1 MLMMKNRSF
10 YPRLI
15 IWLVLL
21 WLVLGHAVVASD
33 KKGVGLI
40 DLHAGDRIKALNV
53 AWYYTWKLQPIEGV
67 AAEKFVPMI
76 WGGKHF
82 EEQLSVLKAR
92 GTVPVL
98 LGFNEPDRVNQAN
111 MSVQKAI
118 LPWSQLV
125 PLAGRLGSPA
135 PAGVLGPWFDRFY
148 RMAQEQGLKMDFM
161 AVHLYSPPDPQKFLA
176 KIDAVY
182 EKYHLPIWITEFAV
196 ADWSAKEKLGSNR
209 YSEEEVL
216 AFMKSVLPEL
226 EKRQYVERYAWFG
239 AGNHSLT
246 HEQVR
251 TSRLFEKDGTLTP
264 LGQYYS
270 QFIAEGSNASAAR

>member
-1 MLMMKNRSF
+1 MIRNRLF
-10 YPRLI
+10 YSRLI
-15 IWLVLL
+15 IWLVLS
-21 WLVLGHAVVASD
+21 WVILGHSVIASD
-33 KKGVGLI
+33 KKGVGLF

-53 AWYYTWKLQPIEGV
+53 AWYYTWKPQPIEGV

-76 WGGKHF
+76 WGGHRL
-82 EEQLSVLKAR
+82 EEEFSTLKAR
-92 GTVPVL
+92 GMAPVL
-98 LGFNEPDRVNQAN
+98 LGFNEPDRRDQAN

-118 LPWSQLV
+118 FSWSQLG

-135 PAGVLGPWFDRFY
+135 PSGVLGPWFDRFY
-148 RMAQEQGLKMDFM
+148 RMAREKGLKMDFM

-196 ADWSAKEKLGSNR
+196 ADWSAKDKPGSNR

-270 QFIAEGSNASAAR
+270 QFTAESSNAKFLH

>member
-1 MLMMKNRSF
+1 MVWF
-10 YPRLI
+10 
-15 IWLVLL
+15 VLL
-21 WLVLGHAVVASD
+21 WLVLGHSAIASD

-40 DLHAGDRIKALNV
+40 DLHAGDRIEALNV
-53 AWYYTWKLQPIEGV
+53 AWYYTWKLQPIDGV
-67 AAEKFVPMI
+67 AAEKFVPMV
-76 WGGKHF
+76 WGGRHLEK
-82 EEQLSVLKAR
+82 QLSVLKAR

-98 LGFNEPDRVNQAN
+98 LGFNEPNKRDQAN

-118 LPWSQLV
+118 LSWSQLE

-135 PAGVLGPWFDRFY
+135 PAGVLGPWFDNFY
-148 RMAQEQGLKMDFM
+148 NMVRKKGLKMDFM
-161 AVHLYSPPDPQKFLA
+161 AVHLYGPPDPQKFLA
-176 KIDAVY
+176 KLDAVY

-196 ADWSAKEKLGSNR
+196 ADWSAKGKSGSNR

-239 AGNHSLT
+239 AGNHALT

-264 LGQYYS
+264 LGKYYS
-270 QFIAEGSNASAAR
+270 QFTAESSNTSAVH

>member
-1 MLMMKNRSF
+1 MTKNRSF
-10 YPRLI
+10 YLRLI
-15 IWLVLL
+15 VWPVLL

-76 WGGKHF
+76 WGGRHL

-98 LGFNEPDRVNQAN
+98 LGFNEPDRVDQAN

-135 PAGVLGPWFDRFY
+135 PAGVLSPWFDRFY
-148 RMAQEQGLKMDFM
+148 RMTQEKGLKMDFM
-161 AVHLYSPPDPQKFLA
+161 AVHVYGPPDPKKFLA
-176 KIDAVY
+176 KVDAMY

-196 ADWSAKEKLGSNR
+196 ADWSAKGKPGSNR

-226 EKRQYVERYAWFG
+226 EKRQFVERYAWFG

-246 HEQVR
+246 HEQAR

-264 LGQYYS
+264 LGKYYS
-270 QFIAEGSNASAAR
+270 QFTAESSNANAAQ

>member
-1 MLMMKNRSF
+1 MVKNIFFSLRIVVWF
-10 YPRLI
+10 I
-15 IWLVLL
+15 LL
-21 WLVLGHAVVASD
+21 WLVSGQTVIASD

-40 DLHAGDRIKALNV
+40 DLRADDRIKALNV
-53 AWYYTWKLQPIEGV
+53 AWYYTWKPLPIEGV

-76 WGGKHF
+76 WGGPHLEK
-82 EEQLSVLKAR
+82 QLSVLKAR
-92 GTVPVL
+92 GPVPVL
-98 LGFNEPDRVNQAN
+98 LGFNEPDRVDQAN

-118 LPWSQLV
+118 LSWPQLV
-125 PLAGRLGSPA
+125 LLAGRLGSPA
-135 PAGVLGPWFDRFY
+135 PAGVLGPWFDRFH
-148 RMAQEQGLKMDFM
+148 RRTQEKGLKMDFM
-161 AVHLYSPPDPQKFLA
+161 AVHLYVPPDPKKFLA

-182 EKYHLPIWITEFAV
+182 EKYRLPIWITEFAV
-196 ADWSAKEKLGSNR
+196 ADWSAKDKPGSNR

-270 QFIAEGSNASAAR
+270 QFTAESSNANAAR